1 MRVIFMGTPDFA
13 VPTLDALVAAGHEVI
28 AVVAQPDRPK
38 GRGQKMVS
46 PPTIERARELGIET
60 KQPRA
65 VRRGPFVEWMTSA
78 DADVAIVVAYGRILI
93 PALLE
98 APRHGCINVHASL
111 LPKYRG
117 AAPINWA
124 VVNGDD
130 VSGVAT
136 MQMAEGL
143 DTGDVLLSA
152 STVIDDE
159 ETAGDLH
166 DRLSQMGA
174 ELAVATLAQ
183 FDDLTPIP
191 QDHSAHTLAPLISR
205 SDARVDWNG
214 TAQEVH
220 NLVRGF
226 NPWPTA
232 WTTLGSDRLKVHR
245 TRIAVEQGPAG
256 TVIEAGPRLVVA
268 TDQGA
273 VVLEEIQLPGKR
285 VQSGRDLINSG
296 RVSLGMKL
304 GQET

>member
-1 MRVIFMGTPDFA
+1 MGTPDFA

>member
-13 VPTLDALVAAGHEVI
+13 VPTLDALVKAGHEVI

-46 PPTIERARELGIET
+46 PPTIQRARELGIET
-60 KQPRA
+60 KQPKA
-65 VRRGPFVEWMTSA
+65 VRKGPFVEWMTTV
-78 DADVAIVVAYGRILI
+78 DADVAVVVAYGRILI
-93 PALLE
+93 PALLD
-98 APRHGCINVHASL
+98 APRHGCINVHASV

-124 VVNGDD
+124 VVNGE
-130 VSGVAT
+130 SETGVAT

-152 STVIDDE
+152 STVIEGE

-183 FDDLTPIP
+183 LDDLTPKP

-205 SDARVDWNG
+205 SDARIDWSG

-245 TRIAVEQGPAG
+245 TRIVVEQGPAG